1 MNQELFIFGGDK
13 MELIRFETE
22 KLLEILK
29 NKNEVNKE
37 VTLIGKYVKSN
48 QETKFILGYL
58 EDIDMSAITLIKGRE
73 NYVELEKNNIYKIT
87 GKLKTYPDKYSN
99 RLKIYIQIE
108 VNRIEKI
115 EEINYPDEIKDILA
129 RKEKLLNRKKA
140 DILDKINNRIKAGK
154 KLNFLYIVSEKYITN
169 DGEKDILNDLYCRK
183 WDKNKL
189 QDQFGIDFDEEKTI
203 IRTKFIKDEF
213 LKKQGTLSKIDE
225 KIKNNNFNGVVFV
238 KGGGSDLRLFDNIEF
253 CEEIAKLNIPFITA
267 VGHTDDNEL
276 LLSQMADKNYST
288 PTRLGMDFISISN
301 KIYFANQK
309 EIEKNIINEKIN
321 LQEEEIKNLEKAK
334 VKIKEDKEEA
344 ENKLKKA
351 KKTNIILLFII
362 ILLIGYHIFS
372 VFYIKN
378 TDNLKEKVVKIEEV
392 KKEEQ
397 NSNKNEKKIKT
408 KNKKLVYSE
417 DEIYT
422 VLLSKGYRGEK
433 AISNFQRANGM
444 RVTGKVDEKL
454 LKKLNIKIEY
464 K

>member
-13 MELIRFETE
+13 MELIRFQTE

-58 EDIDMSAITLIKGRE
+58 EDIDMSVITLIKGKE

-129 RKEKLLNRKKA
+129 RKEKLLNRKKV

-189 QDQFGIDFDEEKTI
+189 QDQFGIDFDEEKNI

-225 KIKNNNFNGVVFV
+225 KIKNNNFDGLVFV
-238 KGGGSDLRLFDNIEF
+238 KGGGSDLRLFDNIDF

-301 KIYFANQK
+301 KIHFANQK
-309 EIEKNIINEKIN
+309 EIEKNTINEKIN
-321 LQEEEIKNLEKAK
+321 LQEEEIKNLKKDK

-362 ILLIGYHIFS
+362 TLLIGYHIFS

-378 TDNLKEKVVKIEEV
+378 SDNLKEKVVKIEEV

-444 RVTGKVDEKL
+444 KVTGKVDEKL
-454 LKKLNIKIEY
+454 LKKLGIKIEY